1 MLLLGDVAILRFL
14 PQLVLSLDGLLA
26 VLHLIDQVLIE
37 GRSIFLI
44 FLYAFSLLTTTV
56 LISTLRCG
64 DSDATLG

>member
-14 PQLVLSLDGLLA
+14 PQLVLSLDGFLA

-56 LISTLRCG
+56 LISALRCG